1 MESKSTTQKILTQPV
16 SSKHRHW
23 KGYNPKNYTM
33 RAILVDDEPDGI
45 RTLQKM
51 LERHCPHVTVVAT
64 CNGAARAKEQLEL
77 LRPDV
82 IFLDIQMPGKSG
94 LELLT
99 ELTESSINEFE
110 VIFVTAHNEYML
122 QALQYSAAD
131 YLLKPVDEDR
141 LIEAVQRVE
150 KRLEAGK
157 QEEWT
162 ETLLHNLSKAG
173 NPSEMRLC
181 LPTLKGFI
189 VLKLDE
195 IVYCEA
201 ERSYTVFHLAGNKT
215 VTVSKSLIEYD
226 TILKDTSFFRIH
238 KSFLINLHHVRE
250 YQRGEGGMVI
260 MSDNAEIEVS
270 RRKKEQFLLKVKEI
284 FRY

>member
-1 MESKSTTQKILTQPV
+1 MK
-16 SSKHRHW
+16 
-23 KGYNPKNYTM
+23 
-33 RAILVDDEPDGI
+33 AILVDDEPDGI

-51 LERHCPHVTVVAT
+51 LEKHCPQVNIAGT
-64 CNGAARAKEQLEL
+64 CSNAVIAKQQMETAK
-77 LRPDV
+77 PDV

-99 ELTESSINEFE
+99 ELPGKKFE

-150 KRLEAGK
+150 KRLEDERK
-157 QEEWT
+157 EDLT
-162 ETLLHNLSKAG
+162 EVLLHNFSKSG
-173 NPSEMRLC
+173 NPAEMRLC

-189 VLKLDE
+189 VLKLDD
-195 IVYCEA
+195 IIYCEA
-201 ERSYTVFHLAGNKT
+201 ERSYTIFHLEGKKT

-226 TILKDTSFFRIH
+226 NLLRDTSFLRIH
-238 KSFLINLHHVRE
+238 KSFLINLHHVKE
-250 YQRGEGGMVI
+250 YQRGEGGLLI
-260 MSDNAEIEVS
+260 MSDNAEIEIS
-270 RRKKEQFLLKVKEI
+270 RRKKEQFLLKIKEV

>member
-1 MESKSTTQKILTQPV
+1 MK
-16 SSKHRHW
+16 
-23 KGYNPKNYTM
+23 
-33 RAILVDDEPDGI
+33 AIVVDDEPDGI

-51 LERHCPHVTVVAT
+51 LTMHCPHVQVAAT
-64 CNGAARAKEQLEL
+64 CPSATAAKQQIAEHS
-77 LRPDV
+77 PDV

-94 LELLT
+94 LDLLT
-99 ELTESSINEFE
+99 ELSEKEFE

-150 KRLEAGK
+150 KRLEADK
-157 QEEWT
+157 KEERNKV
-162 ETLLHNLSKAG
+162 LVHNLGQAG
-173 NPSEMRLC
+173 NPAEMRLC

-195 IVYCEA
+195 IIYCEA
-201 ERSYTVFHLAGNKT
+201 ERSYTIFHLEGNKT
-215 VTVSKSLIEYD
+215 VTVSKPLLEYD
-226 TILKDTSFFRIH
+226 QILKDTAFLRIH
-238 KSFLINLHHVRE
+238 KSFLVNLHHVKE
-250 YQRGEGGMVI
+250 YQRGEGGLVI

-270 RRKKEQFLLKVKEI
+270 RRKKDQFLMKIKEV

>member
-1 MESKSTTQKILTQPV
+1 MK
-16 SSKHRHW
+16 
-23 KGYNPKNYTM
+23 
-33 RAILVDDEPDGI
+33 AILVDDEPDGI
-45 RTLQKM
+45 RTLKKM
-51 LERHCPHVTVVAT
+51 LELHCPNVEVTAT
-64 CNGAARAKEQLEL
+64 CSNAIAAKHQIKELQ
-77 LRPDV
+77 PDV
-82 IFLDIQMPGKSG
+82 VFLDIQMPGKSG

-99 ELTESSINEFE
+99 ELPAKNFE
-110 VIFVTAHNEYML
+110 IIFVTAHNEYML

-150 KRLEAGK
+150 NRLEAEKREGV
-157 QEEWT
+157 T
-162 ETLLHNLSKAG
+162 EVLLHNLSKTG

-195 IVYCEA
+195 IIYCEA
-201 ERSYTVFHLAGNKT
+201 ERSYTVFHLEKNKT
-215 VTVSKSLIEYD
+215 VIVSKPLLDYENL
-226 TILKDTSFFRIH
+226 LKDTSFLRIH

-260 MSDNAEIEVS
+260 MSDDAEIEVS
-270 RRKKEQFLLKVKEI
+270 RRKKDQFLLKIKEA